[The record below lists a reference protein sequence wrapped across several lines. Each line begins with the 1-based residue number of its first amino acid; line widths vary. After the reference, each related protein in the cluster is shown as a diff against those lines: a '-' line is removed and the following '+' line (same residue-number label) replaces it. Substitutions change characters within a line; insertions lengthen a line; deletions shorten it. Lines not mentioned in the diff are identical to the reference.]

1 MKNHKD
7 PIEKIKIWLRD
18 NVVAIALVFIFFSI
32 YIVSLSTEH
41 AYFCFGTTGMAY
53 MNGEYYRFLTCLF
66 LHSGL
71 RHLLANTLG
80 LLSVSSLLSRF
91 LGKGKTIFLFLS
103 GGVLAEI
110 AWSVVISDQIYDI
123 GASSGIF
130 ALLACLLV
138 CLLRFP
144 EQFHFKWYRP
154 DVVIAVMYFVFA
166 NSSSSSFLVHTF
178 GFAAG
183 ILISF
188 FMILAGAIKVK
199 SQ

>member
-1 MKNHKD
+1 MKNHNNR
-7 PIEKIKIWLRD
+7 IGKIKNWSKD
-18 NVVAIALVFIFFSI
+18 NIIAIALVLLFYFI
-32 YIVSLSTEH
+32 YIASLRMEN

-66 LHSGL
+66 LHSSP

-91 LGKGKTIFLFLS
+91 PGKGKTIFLFLF

-183 ILISF
+183 ILLSF
-188 FMILAGAIKVK
+188 FMILAGAIKVRP
-199 SQ
+199 Q